1 MDSCKSREII
11 NKKLYVLRVW
21 IHYKLKVPTANL
33 VSGPIFCFPPWVQ
46 QCRVCRGGKWPCG
59 AVGVPDQEGVRD
71 ADFVLYVGALAT
83 ERCSHENIISYA
95 AYCQQE
101 AKMDR

>member
-1 MDSCKSREII
+1 MLD
-11 NKKLYVLRVW
+11 
-21 IHYKLKVPTANL
+21 P
-33 VSGPIFCFPPWVQ
+33 
-46 QCRVCRGGKWPCG
+46 
-59 AVGVPDQEGVRD
+59 EGVKD

>member
-1 MDSCKSREII
+1 
-11 NKKLYVLRVW
+11 
-21 IHYKLKVPTANL
+21 
-33 VSGPIFCFPPWVQ
+33 
-46 QCRVCRGGKWPCG
+46 
-59 AVGVPDQEGVRD
+59 VGVLDQEGVQD

>member
-1 MDSCKSREII
+1 MKVKSY
-11 NKKLYVLRVW
+11 KCRVW
-21 IHYKLKVPTANL
+21 IYYILKVPTANF
-33 VSGPIFCFPPWVQ
+33 VSVLIFFCSPWVQ
-46 QCRVCRGGKWPCG
+46 RCRVCRGGKWSCLS
-59 AVGVPDQEGVRD
+59 VGVQDQEGVRD

-83 ERCSHENIISYA
+83 ERCSRENIISYA